1 MKFLGKFFLTL
12 LLLLLFTLVVIYVLL
27 QTHWGA
33 GWFSRWVSDK
43 TEWHL
48 SLSKIEHNFSSPS
61 HIILDDF
68 SFGHDGQPAVLVA
81 RRVDL
86 GLALIQFSDPLHFS
100 SLELRDGEVNLA
112 NLTQG
117 SALPIQADRLQ
128 LNNMRVDSPNTA
140 LPLLARQ
147 VNGVIMPWKP
157 VALDMLGRD
166 ARFQMSAGSMTL
178 NEVPA
183 ENVLIQGSVSQ
194 GRMRIDN
201 MGADL
206 ARGSMTGNGERDARG
221 NWKVNQLRLNDIRL
235 QTASSLKDF
244 LHKLQV
250 VPSLA
255 ITRLDLTD
263 ARLQGPDWAVTDL
276 DLTLRNVN
284 WQNDDWQS
292 NDGSLAL
299 NASNFING
307 GFELNDPIIN
317 LDFSPQGVALTQFS
331 SRWANGVIR
340 ADGEWSRSDKR
351 LTLKNLAVA
360 GLEYTLPQDWRDR
373 WQATLPAWLESVEV
387 TRFTSN
393 RNLIIDINPAF
404 PFQLTSLDGTGENL
418 RLAQQHQWGIWS
430 GKLSLNAAESTF
442 NRTDLRH
449 PSITL
454 SADAQQIQVTELS
467 AFSNK
472 GLLEGT
478 ATLGQQPA
486 RPLTL
491 QLTGRAVP
499 VNVLQNWGWPA
510 LPLSG
515 DSNMQLQLRAAL
527 AAGQP
532 LRPSVNG
539 TLSVVTDSQQVQQTM
554 QAGEVR

>member
-27 QTHWGA
+27 QTQWGA

-61 HIILDDF
+61 HIILDNF

-112 NLTQG
+112 NLTAG

-128 LNNMRVDSPNTA
+128 LNNMRLDSPNTA
-140 LPLLARQ
+140 LPLFARQ
-147 VNGVIMPWKP
+147 VNGGIMPWKP

-206 ARGSMTGNGERDARG
+206 ARGSMTGNGERDALG

-250 VPSLA
+250 APSIA

-307 GFELNDPIIN
+307 GFELNDPIVN

-331 SRWANGVIR
+331 SRWVNGVIR

-373 WQATLPAWLESVEV
+373 WQATLPDWLESVEV

-449 PSITL
+449 PSIAL

-478 ATLGQQPA
+478 ATVGQQPA

-510 LPLSG
+510 LPLTG

>member
-1 MKFLGKFFLTL
+1 
-12 LLLLLFTLVVIYVLL
+12 
-27 QTHWGA
+27 
-33 GWFSRWVSDK
+33 
-43 TEWHL
+43 
-48 SLSKIEHNFSSPS
+48 
-61 HIILDDF
+61 
-68 SFGHDGQPAVLVA
+68 
-81 RRVDL
+81 
-86 GLALIQFSDPLHFS
+86 
-100 SLELRDGEVNLA
+100 
-112 NLTQG
+112 
-117 SALPIQADRLQ
+117 
-128 LNNMRVDSPNTA
+128 MR
-140 LPLLARQ
+140 
-147 VNGVIMPWKP
+147 
-157 VALDMLGRD
+157 
-166 ARFQMSAGSMTL
+166 F
-178 NEVPA
+178 
-183 ENVLIQGSVSQ
+183 
-194 GRMRIDN
+194 DN
-201 MGADL
+201 IGADL
-206 ARGSMTGNGERDARG
+206 ARGSMTGNGERDAQG
-221 NWKVNQLRLNDIRL
+221 NWKINQLRLNDIRL
-235 QTASSLKDF
+235 QTTSSLKDF
-244 LHKLQV
+244 LHSLQV
-250 VPSLA
+250 VPSIA
-255 ITRLDLTD
+255 ITRLDMTD

-284 WQNDDWQS
+284 WQGDDWQS

-307 GFELNDPIIN
+307 GFELNDPIVN

-340 ADGEWSRSDKR
+340 ADGDWSRSDKR

-373 WQATLPAWLESVEV
+373 WQATLPAWLDSVEV

-404 PFQLTSLDGTGENL
+404 PFQLTSLDGSGENL
-418 RLAQQHQWGIWS
+418 LLAQQHQWGIWS

-449 PSITL
+449 PSIAL
-454 SADAQQIQVTELS
+454 SADQQQIQVTELS

-478 ATLGQQPA
+478 ATVGQQPA

-510 LPLSG
+510 LPLTG
-515 DSNMQLQLRAAL
+515 DSNMQLQLNGAL
-527 AAGQP
+527 TANQP
-532 LRPSVNG
+532 LRPTVNG
-539 TLSVVTDSQQVQQTM
+539 SLSVTTDSQQLQQTM